1 VYIYTIETEG
11 RRMGQKRSPMTPREI
26 VKMLIADG
34 WKIKRKG
41 PGDHVQYDHPTKP
54 GKVTVD
60 MGVKEFPPGTLR
72 SIFRQ
77 AGWEW

>member
-1 VYIYTIETEG
+1 
-11 RRMGQKRSPMTPREI
+11 MPKRVMTPAEVVRH
-26 VKMLIADG
+26 LTDDG
-34 WKIKRKG
+34 WTVKRKG
-41 PGDHVQYDHPTKP
+41 PGDHVQYTHPTKK

-60 MGVKEFPPGTLR
+60 MGVKEFPIGTLR